1 MFSATSI
8 ASAFSGLLA
17 AAIIHMEGVGGR
29 HGWAWVFIL
38 VSRRALR
45 VLGMRSDMCEQEG
58 LFTVLFGVASFFL
71 LPNTPEQTLGL
82 SADEKKSIVQALHDD
97 GLHSEDEKQTRNW
110 TQFGKTFTQP
120 HTVLLAIAGFFSGAT
135 LSGLA

>member
-1 MFSATSI
+1 MFSATSL

-38 VSRRALR
+38 VSVPALR
-45 VLGMRSDMCEQEG
+45 PLRIYSDVREQEG
-58 LFTVLFGVASFFL
+58 LFTVLFGVACFFL

-82 SADEKKSIVQALHDD
+82 SAEEKKIIVQALHDD
-97 GLHSEDEKQTRNW
+97 GLHSDDEKETRNW

-120 HTVLLAIAGFFSGAT
+120 HTIFLAIAGFFSGAT